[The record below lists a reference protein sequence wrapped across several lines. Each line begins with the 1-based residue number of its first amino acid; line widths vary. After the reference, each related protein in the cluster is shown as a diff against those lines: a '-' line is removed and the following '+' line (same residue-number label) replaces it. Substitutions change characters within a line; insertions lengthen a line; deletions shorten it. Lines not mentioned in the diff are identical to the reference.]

1 MRFTRTARATAI
13 AAAAVALVATSA
25 LTAAAD
31 PTFTPDANDIVLVG
45 SDTSEN
51 VLNDLA
57 AVYNG
62 RTPTPSAK
70 LASWDATGTSPIVL
84 RSGTASVTRPN
95 GSSAGIA
102 ALCSNA
108 NVSAARSSRG
118 PATGDCAGLAFLPF
132 AKDSVRWAAH
142 SGVAAVTSLTDAQLT
157 GIYNCTITNWNQVG
171 GPNQVILPLIPQ
183 AGSGTRTFWAT
194 QVGINASSLPSCVKD
209 NVGGTPVQEHSPTL
223 IKANAGAIAPFSV
236 GRYNLLTATEK
247 SGTVRGDIA
256 AADSAAYDRNLYN
269 VVKTVSGSVPAG
281 LADVFGD
288 GSGFSSLGGTPF
300 VCEDA
305 DTDPAT
311 TTAGDV
317 VTANGFLPLGDAAN
331 GGTCGVL

>member
-1 MRFTRTARATAI
+1 MRFTRTARVTAI

-25 LTAAAD
+25 LTANAD
-31 PTFTPDANDIVLVG
+31 QPFTADSNDLVLVG

-70 LASWDATGTSPIVL
+70 LQTFDATGSSTIVT
-84 RSGTASVTRPN
+84 RSGQTAITRPN
-95 GSSAGIA
+95 GSGAGIT
-102 ALCSNA
+102 ALCGNA
-108 NVSAARSSRG
+108 SISAARSSRG
-118 PATGDCAGLAFLPF
+118 PATGDCANLAFLPF

-142 SGVAAVTSLTDAQLT
+142 SGVTGVATLTDAQLE
-157 GIYNCTITNWNQVG
+157 GIYKCTITNWNQVG
-171 GPNQVILPLIPQ
+171 GPNLAILPLIPQ

-194 QVGINASSLPSCVKD
+194 QVGISATTLPACVKD
-209 NVGGTPVQEHSPTL
+209 NVGGSPVQEHSPTPV
-223 IKANAGAIAPFSV
+223 KNNAGAIAPFSV
-236 GRYNLLTATEK
+236 GRYNLLSATDK
-247 SGTVRGDIA
+247 SGTFLGAIGA
-256 AADSAAYDRNLYN
+256 GASSYDRNLYN
-269 VVKTVSGSVPAG
+269 VVKTVGGSVPAN

-288 GSGFSSLGGTPF
+288 GFGFSSLGGTPYI
-300 VCEDA
+300 CEDA

-317 VTANGFLPLGDAAN
+317 VKANGFLPLGDAAN

>member
-1 MRFTRTARATAI
+1 MRFIRTARTTAI

-25 LTAAAD
+25 VSASAD
-31 PTFTPDANDIVLVG
+31 PGFVPDANDIVLVG

-62 RTPTPSAK
+62 RTPVPSAK
-70 LASWDATGTSPIVL
+70 LASFDATGSATVTL
-84 RSGTASVTRPN
+84 RAGTTAVTRPN
-95 GSSAGIA
+95 GSGAGIT
-102 ALCSNA
+102 ALCSNT

-118 PATGDCAGLAFLPF
+118 PSSSDCANLAFLPF
-132 AKDSVRWAAH
+132 AKDSVRWAAN
-142 SGVAAVTSLTDAQLT
+142 SGVTGVPTLTDAQLT

-171 GPNQVILPLIPQ
+171 GPNLAILPLIPQ
-183 AGSGTRTFWAT
+183 LNSGTRTFWAT
-194 QVGINASSLPSCVKD
+194 QVGINATTPPSCVKD
-209 NVGGTPVQEHSPTL
+209 NVGGVAVQEHSPAP
-223 IKANAGAIAPFSV
+223 IKANAGSIAPFSV

-247 SGTVRGDIA
+247 SGTFLGTIP

-269 VVKTVSGSVPAG
+269 VVKLVGGAVPAG

-288 GSGFSSLGGTPF
+288 GFGFSSLGGTPYI
-300 VCEDA
+300 CEDA
-305 DTDPAT
+305 DADPAT

-317 VTANGFLPLGDAAN
+317 VKANGFLPLGDAAN